1 MLAKF
6 ALIYETNNS
15 AIKTNQSVLAQIQFS
30 REGEPPEEYK
40 KSRGG
45 GGVKPQKQ
53 LLSLNLFSCPI
64 THLYSPQRSPRI
76 SFGSSPLARPHP
88 CPDFFSG
95 HPLVLISKKRRVHG
109 CQIALKNTM
118 KDWFAAL
125 FIQPALFWRELNGK
139 PASRGRNKDV
149 LPVGKG
155 GNCPFCLSPST
166 LEKEGE
172 RQGAIHKEAH
182 MHLTQY

>member
-1 MLAKF
+1 M
-6 ALIYETNNS
+6 
-15 AIKTNQSVLAQIQFS
+15 QIQFS
-30 REGEPPEEYK
+30 REGETPAEKEKP
-40 KSRGG
+40 GG
-45 GGVKPQKQ
+45 GLAPKSSCWVLIFFLALSLTYI
-53 LLSLNLFSCPI
+53 LLSALLA
-64 THLYSPQRSPRI
+64 SP
-76 SFGSSPLARPHP
+76 FGSSPLARPHP

-125 FIQPALFWRELNGK
+125 FIQLALFWRELNRK

-155 GNCPFCLSPST
+155 GNCPFCLSPTT

-172 RQGAIHKEAH
+172 RQGAIQENKPIYTSHNTKR
-182 MHLTQY
+182 L